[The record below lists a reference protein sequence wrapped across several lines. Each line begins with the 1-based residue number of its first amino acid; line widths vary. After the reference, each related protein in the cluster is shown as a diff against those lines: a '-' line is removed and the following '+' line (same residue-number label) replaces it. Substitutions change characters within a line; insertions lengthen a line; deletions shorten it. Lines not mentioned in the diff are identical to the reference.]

1 MGEVVYAD
9 ILFLIDFSMDFLTFF
24 ILTRLLKKKIKLIR
38 LCSASAMGGVYSVIS
53 LGMGRGTVLS
63 LFFDMFV
70 CFVMCMT
77 AFLEKS
83 SRQMRKMPLYTLLFF
98 IVSAMLGGVMTSF
111 FYLLNHS
118 LSDIEGGRDELSLWV
133 FGFVAILSGLTT
145 LLGSNLLG
153 RTSRAKFGRL
163 TVSLGQRKMTF
174 EAMSDSGNML
184 KDPIGGKDVVIVDR
198 EKAKGLVPALTL
210 GKMGSL
216 PPSIASRIRLIPIRT
231 AAGEGMLT
239 GFSPDMAELDFGGE
253 KKEIDVIVA
262 LSAEALSGSGCEAI
276 VASDYFT

>member
-1 MGEVVYAD
+1 
-9 ILFLIDFSMDFLTFF
+9 
-24 ILTRLLKKKIKLIR
+24 
-38 LCSASAMGGVYSVIS
+38 
-53 LGMGRGTVLS
+53 
-63 LFFDMFV
+63 
-70 CFVMCMT
+70 
-77 AFLEKS
+77 
-83 SRQMRKMPLYTLLFF
+83 
-98 IVSAMLGGVMTSF
+98 
-111 FYLLNHS
+111 
-118 LSDIEGGRDELSLWV
+118 
-133 FGFVAILSGLTT
+133 
-145 LLGSNLLG
+145 
-153 RTSRAKFGRL
+153 
-163 TVSLGQRKMTF
+163 MTF

-210 GKMGSL
+210 GRMGSL